1 MQQWWQRQIIREL
14 YIINH
19 QKQSLL
25 QSILFFLMFTAFF
38 PLTLPYDTSMLRLMS
53 PGIIWLAFVLSIY
66 LASEQF
72 FNKDIQH
79 GCLEQWLVFKAPL
92 TIYVGIKIMIHGL
105 MHLLAIV
112 LVSPIIAVF
121 YHLNVAEWVA
131 LMESLALGLPA
142 LVSMCALVSA
152 FGSYGQDRS
161 IVMLLVLFPL
171 ILPVLMLGSSLVSA
185 ALQGLP
191 IAGYLALSAAL
202 SIGILLVI
210 PFACAMVLKIGLEH
224 GS

>member
-1 MQQWWQRQIIREL
+1 MKQMMREL
-14 YIINH
+14 YIINR

-25 QSILFFLMFTAFF
+25 QSVLFFLMFTAFF
-38 PLTLPYDTSMLRLMS
+38 PLTLPYDASMLRLMC

-66 LASEQF
+66 LASERF
-72 FNKDIQH
+72 FSKDIQH
-79 GCLEQWLVFKAPL
+79 GCLEQWLVFEHPL
-92 TIYVGIKIMIHGL
+92 IVYVGIKIAIHGL
-105 MHLLAIV
+105 INLLAII
-112 LVSPIIAVF
+112 LISPIVAVF
-121 YHLNVAEWVA
+121 YHLSLTEWEAMVA
-131 LMESLALGLPA
+131 SLALGMPA
-142 LVSMCALVSA
+142 LVSMCALVSS
-152 FGSYGQDRS
+152 FGSYGQDRA

-171 ILPVLMLGSSLVSA
+171 ILPVLMLGSSIVSA

-210 PFACAMVLKIGLEH
+210 PFATAMVLKIGLEH

>member
-1 MQQWWQRQIIREL
+1 MKHLMREF
-14 YIINH
+14 YIMNR

-25 QSILFFLMFTAFF
+25 QSVLFFLMFTAFF
-38 PLTLPYDTSMLRLMS
+38 PLTLPYDTSMLRLMC

-66 LASEQF
+66 LASERF
-72 FNKDIQH
+72 FSKDIQN
-79 GCLEQWLVFKAPL
+79 GCLEKWLVFEYPL
-92 TIYVGIKIMIHGL
+92 IIYVSIKIAVHGL
-105 MHLLAIV
+105 LNLMAIILISP
-112 LVSPIIAVF
+112 LVAIF
-121 YHLNVAEWVA
+121 YHLTITEWCA
-131 LMESLALGLPA
+131 LIASLSLGMPG

-152 FGSYGQDRS
+152 FGSYGQDRA

-171 ILPVLMLGSSLVSA
+171 ILPILMLGSSLVSA
-185 ALQGLP
+185 ALQSLP